1 MMTSE
6 QIGRDETSGPEDER
20 LAVYERERE
29 ELAAAIVKAV
39 QGQYIGKP
47 PPLLTGWQERAVSA
61 VLTAGWLPPAAVQE
75 RVDAETAQLR
85 AEVADHARAAGI
97 DEDTKSE
104 LAAENIE
111 LRAEV
116 ARLRDA
122 AANALA
128 NQTALK
134 GMTVD
139 EGALVLELG
148 PPRELVI
155 AWVDAA
161 RKMLGD
167 AENYSETRID
177 FPRESISMEV
187 KAAGEFERYVFTV
200 QRAGKITP
208 HEARRASEA
217 EVADMLAHYSRALNE
232 IYRLRQALAYEAGV
246 LAAHLGLKT
255 FPASRRRIAA
265 GQVERMVTAARGYTQ
280 DAYSSVNHKFL
291 RSALLAA
298 GAPEGLSRGQWED
311 GEQDG

>member
-1 MMTSE
+1 MTTNPTNDTTPNALPFE
-6 QIGRDETSGPEDER
+6 VYNRHHRFVDELRLTPDAYHTLAALGMRMSPVLDTDEEIAWWLNAPVASAVDVDTLPAAEDER

-29 ELAAAIVKAV
+29 ELAAAIIKAV
-39 QGQYIGKP
+39 NGQYIGKP

-61 VLTAGWLPPAAVQE
+61 VLAAGWLPPAAVQE
-75 RVDAETAQLR
+75 RVDAEVAQLR
-85 AEVADHARAAGI
+85 VEVADHTRAAEI

-116 ARLRDA
+116 VRLRDVA
-122 AANALA
+122 ADALA

-167 AENYSETRID
+167 AENYSETRVD
-177 FPRESISMEV
+177 FPRESFSMEV
-187 KAAGEFERYVFTV
+187 KAVGEFERYVFTV

-208 HEARRASEA
+208 HEARRAAEA
-217 EVADMLAHYSRALNE
+217 EVEQLRARLAEL
-232 IYRLRQALAYEAGV
+232 EASN
-246 LAAHLGLKT
+246 A
-255 FPASRRRIAA
+255 
-265 GQVERMVTAARGYTQ
+265 
-280 DAYSSVNHKFL
+280 
-291 RSALLAA
+291 
-298 GAPEGLSRGQWED
+298 
-311 GEQDG
+311 